1 MKLKFN
7 RLKKMDG
14 GSESF
19 WSFLVNE
26 WYRETGQT
34 SYQLKEAIQ
43 TGEVSSY
50 DLDSFYDEWLDYR
63 EQFILQEFIN
73 GCYFY

>member
-14 GSESF
+14 GSKSF
-19 WSFLVNE
+19 WSFLVDE

-34 SYQLKEAIQ
+34 AYQLKEAIQ

-63 EQFILQEFIN
+63 EQFILREFTN
-73 GCYFY
+73 KYYFY